1 MSLPPPRDWTR
12 RDVVKAL
19 AMSGVAGH
27 IGLYDQ
33 VSQEMLT
40 RSIPSTNEPL
50 AAVGLGTWQTFD
62 VDQSGPERD
71 RVREVLRL
79 FVEQGGQL
87 VDSSPMYGRAES
99 VVGDLATELGIGRFL
114 FYATK
119 VWTRGREDGIAQ
131 MRRSLQRMRV
141 QAMDLMQ
148 VHNLVDWSTQLVT
161 LQQWKASGRIR
172 YSGITHYRVDAYDDL
187 ERIIRAEKPD
197 FVQLN
202 FSILTRAAEQRLLP
216 FAADR
221 GVAVIINRPYE
232 GGSLFRMVRGHAVPA
247 WAAEFDC
254 DSWGQFFLKYILS
267 EPNVTCVIPAT
278 SNPDHLVDNMG
289 AGSGRLP
296 DAATRVRMVR
306 HLQSL

>member
-1 MSLPPPRDWTR
+1 
-12 RDVVKAL
+12 
-19 AMSGVAGH
+19 
-27 IGLYDQ
+27 
-33 VSQEMLT
+33 
-40 RSIPSTNEPL
+40 
-50 AAVGLGTWQTFD
+50 
-62 VDQSGPERD
+62 
-71 RVREVLRL
+71 
-79 FVEQGGQL
+79 
-87 VDSSPMYGRAES
+87 
-99 VVGDLATELGIGRFL
+99 
-114 FYATK
+114 
-119 VWTRGREDGIAQ
+119 

-148 VHNLVDWSTQLVT
+148 VHNLVDWSTQLAT
-161 LQQWKASGRIR
+161 LREWKASGRIR

-232 GGSLFRMVRGHAVPA
+232 GGSLFRMVRGREVPA
-247 WAAEFDC
+247 WADEFDC

-289 AGSGRLP
+289 AGYGRLP
-296 DAATRVRMVR
+296 DAATRERMVR
-306 HLQSL
+306 HLESL

>member
-1 MSLPPPRDWTR
+1 MGLLQPRDWTR
-12 RDVVKAL
+12 RDVVKTLAL
-19 AMSGVAGH
+19 SSLASGLG
-27 IGLYDQ
+27 IKNQGR
-33 VSQEMLT
+33 SEMLT
-40 RSIPSTNEPL
+40 RSIRSSGESV

-71 RVREVLRL
+71 RVRDVLRL

-87 VDSSPMYGRAES
+87 VDSSPMYGNAEG

-119 VWTRGREDGIAQ
+119 VWTRGQEDGIAQ
-131 MRRSLQRMRV
+131 MRRSLRRMRV

-148 VHNLVDWSTQLVT
+148 VHNLVDWSTQLAT
-161 LQQWKASGRIR
+161 LREWKASGRIR

-232 GGSLFRMVRGHAVPA
+232 GGSLFRMVRGREVPL
-247 WAAEFDC
+247 WAEEFDC

-289 AGSGRLP
+289 AGYGRLP

-306 HLQSL
+306 HLESL

>member
-12 RDVVKAL
+12 RDVVKTL
-19 AMSGVAGH
+19 AMSGVASH

-33 VSQEMLT
+33 VSQEMLV
-40 RSIPSTNEPL
+40 RSIPSTSEPL

-71 RVREVLRL
+71 RLREVLRL
-79 FVEQGGQL
+79 FVEHGGQL

-119 VWTRGREDGIAQ
+119 VWTRGQEDGIAQ

-148 VHNLVDWSTQLVT
+148 VHNLVDWSTQLAT
-161 LQQWKASGRIR
+161 LREWKASGRIR

-202 FSILTRAAEQRLLP
+202 FSILTRAAERRLLP

-232 GGSLFRMVRGHAVPA
+232 GGSLFRMVRGHEVPA

-289 AGSGRLP
+289 AGYGRLP
-296 DAATRVRMVR
+296 DAATRERMVR
-306 HLQSL
+306 HLESL

>member
-12 RDVVKAL
+12 RDVVKTL

-33 VSQEMLT
+33 MSQEMLT

-62 VDQSGPERD
+62 VDQSGSERD

-87 VDSSPMYGRAES
+87 VDSSPMYGNAEG

-119 VWTRGREDGIAQ
+119 VWTRGQEDGIAQ
-131 MRRSLQRMRV
+131 MRRSLRRMRV

-148 VHNLVDWSTQLVT
+148 VHNLVDWSTQLAT
-161 LQQWKASGRIR
+161 LREWKASGRIR

-232 GGSLFRMVRGHAVPA
+232 GGSLFRMVRGREVPA

-289 AGSGRLP
+289 AGYGRLP
-296 DAATRVRMVR
+296 DAATRERMVR
-306 HLQSL
+306 HLESL